1 MRSALLA
8 LTLATTTALVGC
20 AADAPTDDDVDSDS
34 AEAISKGKIDER
46 TVTKIIAALDA
57 QRAAT
62 PIGRYY
68 EDGARV
74 EGCWLNPAG
83 AKLTPLK
90 KAFYCAMPL
99 EFRLCNTVVLLTHDE
114 SQVDAR
120 YRGYLDCQRKV
131 DAVFG
136 GRGKFVYGAE
146 TNALYRALY
155 LEGASPPAADA
166 ARIVAAHQPRA
177 SGRSFAPVLLDIERS
192 LAREAA
198 DLSLDGLRAMVD
210 DFRRAGGEAR

>member
-1 MRSALLA
+1 MRSALLLLA
-8 LTLATTTALVGC
+8 LATTAAVAGC
-20 AADAPTDDDVDSDS
+20 AADASTDDAESDS
-34 AEAISKGKIDER
+34 AEAISKGVVDAKA
-46 TVTKIIAALDA
+46 VTRVIAALDA
-57 QRAAT
+57 QRAAA

-114 SQVDAR
+114 SQVSAR
-120 YRGYLDCQRKV
+120 YQGYLDCQRKV

-136 GRGKFVYGAE
+136 GRGRFVYGAE

-166 ARIVAAHQPRA
+166 ARIVEAHQPRA

-198 DLSLDGLRAMVD
+198 DLSLDGLRTLVD